1 MLCTEAAG
9 LRLLRLLKAHEESLR
24 AVKIRTNTIQICLL
38 LLLLLLLLLR
48 SCAEWDITALKGPG
62 LQLLIELVKLGSA
75 ALTTLLPLLLEANNQ
90 S

>member
-38 LLLLLLLLLR
+38 LPLLR
-48 SCAEWDITALKGPG
+48 SCAEWHITALKGPG
-62 LQLLIELVKLGSA
+62 LQLLIELVNLGSA

-90 S
+90 R